1 MQTMAIT
8 QRKNIQYFSVGYSVT
23 SFPLMPSLLS
33 LSRKEQRSSS
43 LWPAP
48 LLSFLLQSLQMQWT
62 LNCSLA
68 HTDGPLAFITNF
80 SSLWKFLSESCVP
93 YYTVLPAP
101 LTMVWYQIKNC
112 RQFHKS
118 LCLWDLQMSS
128 FFPYSVEKQ
137 LHRMSLNGLQE
148 LVDQNISYG
157 LDNFFSYF
165 HSTSRTATSWSW
177 VSIYMIKIGGT
188 KCLLLDETSQE
199 LWGKNNSYKLH
210 LLYLYFYNKY

>member
-1 MQTMAIT
+1 M
-8 QRKNIQYFSVGYSVT
+8 
-23 SFPLMPSLLS
+23 LS
-33 LSRKEQRSSS
+33 LHFQGRSRGSSS

-80 SSLWKFLSESCVP
+80 SSLWGFLSESCVP

-112 RQFHKS
+112 RKFHKS
-118 LCLWDLQMSS
+118 FLHLWDLQMSS
-128 FFPYSVEKQ
+128 FFLIVLRSSCTEWVS
-137 LHRMSLNGLQE
+137 MGLQE

-157 LDNFFSYF
+157 LNNLFSYF
-165 HSTSRTATSWSW
+165 NLPAKLPWSW

-188 KCLLLDETSQE
+188 KYLSLDEKTQE

-210 LLYLYFYNKY
+210 WLYLYFYNTY